1 MLEPL
6 AFSRALGAGSVGPFR
21 EVTVF
26 AHWEWGIEVRL
37 CPAETATMDKQLR
50 STSRKKGF

>member
-26 AHWEWGIEVRL
+26 AHWEWGMEVRL